1 MTTIFSK
8 NLRFL
13 RKQKGWGQ
21 DELAKRTNRSQ
32 PTIQLWESDKRS
44 PTMEMVTELAKI
56 FNVDVNSLIYKDLE
70 TGSFSKDGYATDPNL
85 IPSDITSL
93 EDAMQVI
100 VNNPSV
106 AFYGGYDINKLSDDE
121 KIEFANWI
129 ADSIKLYAR
138 KFGK

>member
-21 DELAKRTNRSQ
+21 DELAKRTHRSQ

-44 PTMEMVTELAKI
+44 PTMEMVTELAEI
-56 FNVDVNSLIYKDLE
+56 FHIDVNTLIYKDLE
-70 TGSFSKDGYATDPNL
+70 TGSFSKDGYSTDPSL

-106 AFYGGYDINKLSDDE
+106 AFYGGYDVNKLSDDE